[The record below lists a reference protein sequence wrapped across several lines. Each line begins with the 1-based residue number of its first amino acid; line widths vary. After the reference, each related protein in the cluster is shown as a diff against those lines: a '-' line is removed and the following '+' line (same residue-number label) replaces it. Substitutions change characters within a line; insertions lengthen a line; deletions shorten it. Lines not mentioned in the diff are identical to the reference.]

1 MESFGNGVLTF
12 GVLEDMAVVAVDDV
26 DVLVEDEIT
35 LEAVALVGV

>member
-1 MESFGNGVLTF
+1 MESFGNCVLTF
-12 GVLEDMAVVAVDDV
+12 GVLEDIAVVAVDDV